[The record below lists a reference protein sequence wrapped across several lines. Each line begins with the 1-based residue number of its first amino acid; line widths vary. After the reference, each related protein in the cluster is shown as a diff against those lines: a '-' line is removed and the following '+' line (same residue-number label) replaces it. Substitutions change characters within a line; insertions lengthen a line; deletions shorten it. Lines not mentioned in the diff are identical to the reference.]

1 MAARKATPRKRP
13 AKSTPTGK
21 AKATTKRVAKPS
33 SQRSSNAPR
42 ASTRRRSFS
51 RARGAEPAPLKY
63 TPQGELAEHY
73 RRVLEIAQRLP
84 GVEATRAYGTPCIK
98 VDGKIMA
105 RLRSESEGGLA
116 LRCDFPERQMLM
128 QADPQ
133 AFYVTDHYLD
143 WPMVL
148 IDLAEVRW
156 AAMPG
161 LIETAWRMV
170 AKKKRIAEF
179 ESNAG

>member
-1 MAARKATPRKRP
+1 MAARKSRPKR
-13 AKSTPTGK
+13 
-21 AKATTKRVAKPS
+21 
-33 SQRSSNAPR
+33 
-42 ASTRRRSFS
+42 
-51 RARGAEPAPLKY
+51 AEPAPLKFA
-63 TPQGELAEHY
+63 PKGELAELY
-73 RRVLEIAQRLP
+73 RRVLEIAERFP

-98 VDGKIMA
+98 VDGKILA

-133 AFYVTDHYLD
+133 AFYVTDHYID

-170 AKKKRIAEF
+170 ASKKRIAEF
-179 ESNAG
+179 EATTGNRT

>member
-1 MAARKATPRKRP
+1 MATRKTAPKRKAAPHGKR
-13 AKSTPTGK
+13 A
-21 AKATTKRVAKPS
+21 AKPGPK
-33 SQRSSNAPR
+33 RKP
-42 ASTRRRSFS
+42 FS
-51 RARGAEPAPLKY
+51 RARGGEPAPLKFA
-63 TPQGELAEHY
+63 PHGELADHY
-73 RRVLEIAQRLP
+73 RRVLDIAEKLP

-128 QADPQ
+128 QVDPQ
-133 AFYVTDHYLD
+133 AFYVTDHYLN

-148 IDLAEVRW
+148 INLAEVRW
-156 AAMPG
+156 AAMPD

-170 AKKKRIAEF
+170 ATKKRIAEF
-179 ESNAG
+179 EAAAANRT

>member
-1 MAARKATPRKRP
+1 MVARKSPRKR
-13 AKSTPTGK
+13 K
-21 AKATTKRVAKPS
+21 
-33 SQRSSNAPR
+33 
-42 ASTRRRSFS
+42 
-51 RARGAEPAPLKY
+51 AEPAPLKFA
-63 TPQGELAEHY
+63 PQGALAAQY
-73 RRVLEIAQRLP
+73 RRVLEIAERLP

-133 AFYVTDHYLD
+133 AFYVTDHYLN

-148 IDLAEVRW
+148 INLAEVRW
-156 AAMPG
+156 AAMPD

-170 AKKKRIAEF
+170 ATKKRIAEF
-179 ESNAG
+179 EAVAANRT

>member
-1 MAARKATPRKRP
+1 MAARKAPRKR
-13 AKSTPTGK
+13 K
-21 AKATTKRVAKPS
+21 
-33 SQRSSNAPR
+33 NR
-42 ASTRRRSFS
+42 A
-51 RARGAEPAPLKY
+51 AEPAPLKFA
-63 TPQGELAEHY
+63 PQGALAAQY
-73 RRVLEIAQRLP
+73 RRVLEIAERLP

-116 LRCDFPERQMLM
+116 MRCDFPERQMLM

-133 AFYVTDHYLD
+133 TFYVTDHYID

-148 IDLAEVRW
+148 INLAEVRW

-161 LIETAWRMV
+161 LIEAAWRMV
-170 AKKKRIAEF
+170 ATKKRIAQF
-179 ESNAG
+179 EATGGDRR